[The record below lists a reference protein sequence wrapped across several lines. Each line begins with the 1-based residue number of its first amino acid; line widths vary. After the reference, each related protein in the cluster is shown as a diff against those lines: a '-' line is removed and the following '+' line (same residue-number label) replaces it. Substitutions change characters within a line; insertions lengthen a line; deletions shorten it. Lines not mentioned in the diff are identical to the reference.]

1 MVSRLQSKSLYDL
14 RPKIGSFVYSRESID
29 LVSVRGREGR
39 ESQTAGRI
47 YRSQGQLERPRA
59 SLIKWKTPT
68 PSSGSFTE
76 EPQAPEESFTEELQ
90 APEESFTEELQAP
103 EESFTEELQ
112 APEESFTEELQ
123 APEESLTEEP
133 QAPEGC
139 RRQPFTAA
147 L

>member
-1 MVSRLQSKSLYDL
+1 MSPGSAVYSLYDLGLVDTWKLGSLSSSPGSDTIAACNPILFLSGCTRQGSILQMVSRLQSKSLYDL

-68 PSSGSFTE
+68 PSS
-76 EPQAPEESFTEELQ
+76 ESF
-90 APEESFTEELQAP
+90 
-103 EESFTEELQ
+103 
-112 APEESFTEELQ
+112 
-123 APEESLTEEP
+123 TEEP